1 MRTCFLWS
9 FLLIAL
15 TSVQVFAG
23 EYSGTYTIR
32 SPGESIVLDLQQAD
46 DGTVQGWLRG
56 DEGDFRVTG
65 QLEPP
70 GISGRIANEDEQYGF
85 VAEKKADGLYFRFF
99 DFDDSG
105 RPEYTEAETLIFQ
118 AAGTASARLAEPAMA
133 SGAPGQSLARGSY
146 PTAAGDRQPPSG
158 VIINR
163 VSLEPA
169 RRAALE
175 QQYGTHLPDG
185 RFWYDHQ
192 SGAWGMEGG
201 PTLGFV
207 AAGLDLPGPMPQD
220 ISGGGT
226 GIVINGRE
234 IHPQDQMALMSVLG
248 TTIPGSYWLDAQGN
262 LGIQGGGVIVNLVQA
277 AQRSGGG
284 GRGGL
289 VSGAGGTVGTDGSGG
304 VLFYQHN
311 ASGGYNSY
319 SN

>member
-1 MRTCFLWS
+1 MRVYFMWS

-15 TSVQVFAG
+15 TGGQVSAA
-23 EYSGTYTIR
+23 EYTGTYSIQ
-32 SPGESIVLDLQQAD
+32 SPDASIVLELQQAD

-65 QLEPP
+65 QPEPP
-70 GISGRIANEDEQYGF
+70 GISGIIANEDEQYGF
-85 VAEKKADGLYFRFF
+85 TAQKKADGLYFRFF
-99 DFDDSG
+99 DVDDSG
-105 RPEYTEAETLIFQ
+105 RPEYSGTETLIFS
-118 AAGTASARLAEPAMA
+118 AAGTSAARPVEPAMA
-133 SGAPGQSLARGSY
+133 PDAPW
-146 PTAAGDRQPPSG
+146 QPSPVGVPHMQTGG

-163 VSLEPA
+163 VPLEPA

-175 QQYGTHLPDG
+175 QQYATRLPDG
-185 RFWYDHQ
+185 RFWYDRR

-207 AAGLDLPGPMPQD
+207 AAEMDLPGPMPQD

-262 LGIQGGGVIVNLVQA
+262 LGIQGGGVIVNLAQA
-277 AQRSGGG
+277 AQRSGAGG
-284 GRGGL
+284 SGGL